1 MKKLLLIL
9 LCLPLLGFG
18 QNDKLIFSS
27 GDTIYGKVIEV
38 GVNDITYQHKG
49 ETTNY
54 ISKKRD
60 IAKVIYSSGRVE
72 NFEGLKVIEKRK
84 KVLFKTQ
91 QINNNL
97 GEYQKSN
104 HSIMLGPSTNID
116 NFYYTYDA
124 WDRTAIGFDLNYSY
138 SIAIQSFWR
147 YSTYFTFN
155 YLREEMT
162 IDRSYL
168 TFGDIIDP
176 QDGFVYGDPIM
187 SSNYSYTNYYY
198 NFFIGQKFGHIH
210 NKYFSTYIGSS
221 IRLRTTNGKDD
232 ISHFLELEERF
243 SFINN
248 HFIFLNIRTKIFQ
261 QSSLINSN
269 TTSFQVAEP
278 TIGYGIK
285 F

>member
-9 LCLPLLGFG
+9 LCLPMIGFG
-18 QNDKLIFSS
+18 QDDKIIFSS

-116 NFYYTYDA
+116 NFYYTYDT
-124 WDRTAIGFDLNYSY
+124 WDRTAIGFDINYSY

-155 YLREEMT
+155 YL
-162 IDRSYL
+162 
-168 TFGDIIDP
+168 
-176 QDGFVYGDPIM
+176 
-187 SSNYSYTNYYY
+187 
-198 NFFIGQKFGHIH
+198 
-210 NKYFSTYIGSS
+210 
-221 IRLRTTNGKDD
+221 
-232 ISHFLELEERF
+232 
-243 SFINN
+243 
-248 HFIFLNIRTKIFQ
+248 
-261 QSSLINSN
+261 
-269 TTSFQVAEP
+269 
-278 TIGYGIK
+278 
-285 F
+285 

>member
-9 LCLPLLGFG
+9 LCLPMIGFG
-18 QNDKLIFSS
+18 QEDKIIFSS
-27 GDTIYGKVIEV
+27 GDIIYGKVIEV
-38 GVNDITYQHKG
+38 SVNDITYQHKG

-84 KVLFKTQ
+84 KVLFKTK

-116 NFYYTYDA
+116 YFYYTDDN

-155 YLREEMT
+155 YLREERT
-162 IDRSYL
+162 RAWSNL
-168 TFGDIIDP
+168 TFGDAIDP
-176 QDGFVYGDPIM
+176 QDGFVYDSAIP
-187 SSNYSYTNYYY
+187 SNYSHTNYYY

-221 IRLRTTNGKDD
+221 IRLRKTIGKDD

-269 TTSFQVAEP
+269 TTSFQVVES

>member
-1 MKKLLLIL
+1 MI
-9 LCLPLLGFG
+9 GFG
-18 QNDKLIFSS
+18 QDDKIIFSS

-38 GVNDITYQHKG
+38 GVNDITYQHKD

-116 NFYYTYDA
+116 YFYYTMDP

-155 YLREEMT
+155 YLREERT
-162 IDRSYL
+162 IYWSSL
-168 TFGDIIDP
+168 TFGDMIDP
-176 QDGFVYGDPIM
+176 QYGFVGDSAIP
-187 SSNYSYTNYYY
+187 SNYSHTNYYYYY

-221 IRLRTTNGKDD
+221 IRLRKSKYVND
-232 ISHFLELEERF
+232 INSFLELEERF
-243 SFINN
+243 SFNNN
-248 HFIFLNIRTKIFQ
+248 HFIFFNIRTIPIQESNLK
-261 QSSLINSN
+261 NSN
-269 TTSFQVAEP
+269 TLWFYVVEP

-285 F
+285 L